1 MNYRLTNKPYYKQ
14 ASNKTEIQ
22 IIMDSPYTVITR
34 DVTGDMTNESA
45 EKQIQAVLNQ
55 LAVEFDPTNKLT
67 ELDAL
72 FNKYAKDFKGFE
84 KKAET
89 KITEITKLSEM
100 TQPTLMQLIEVVYAI
115 DPEKSE
121 KVFLAGVEK

>member
-45 EKQIQAVLNQ
+45 DKQVQAVLNQ
-55 LAVEFDPTNKLT
+55 LAVEFDPTAKISEIDAT
-67 ELDAL
+67 LD
-72 FNKYAKDFKGFE
+72 
-84 KKAET
+84 KKT
-89 KITEITKLSEM
+89 KEVDEFITKS
-100 TQPTLMQLIEVVYAI
+100 T
-115 DPEKSE
+115 E
-121 KVFLAGVEK
+121 KVAEIDKLVEALNDAVIGAIETIGSIVDGATK

>member
-34 DVTGDMTNESA
+34 DVTGDLTNETA

-55 LAVEFDPTNKLT
+55 LAVEFDPTDKIS
-67 ELDAL
+67 EIDSMLD
-72 FNKYAKDFKGFE
+72 
-84 KKAET
+84 KKAKEVDEFIST
-89 KITEITKLSEM
+89 AKAEFDDIKEQSALLNGSILE
-100 TQPTLMQLIEVVYAI
+100 LIEMVGSIV
-115 DPEKSE
+115 D
-121 KVFLAGVEK
+121 GVTE

>member
-34 DVTGDMTNESA
+34 DVTGDLTNESA

-55 LAVEFDPTNKLT
+55 LAVEFDPTDKISEIDST
-67 ELDAL
+67 LD
-72 FNKYAKDFKGFE
+72 
-84 KKAET
+84 KKAKEVD
-89 KITEITKLSEM
+89 EFM
-100 TQPTLMQLIEVVYAI
+100 TQSKAKVAEIDKLVETLNEAVIGAIETI
-115 DPEKSE
+115 GTLLEGE
-121 KVFLAGVEK
+121 